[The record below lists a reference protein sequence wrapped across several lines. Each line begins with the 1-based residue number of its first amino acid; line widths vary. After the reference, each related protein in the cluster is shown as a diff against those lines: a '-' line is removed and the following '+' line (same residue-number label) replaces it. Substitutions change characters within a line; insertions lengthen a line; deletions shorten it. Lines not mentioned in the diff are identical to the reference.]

1 MSELDEST
9 GYANSAD
16 TYWNLGWRGVI
27 PLEAGTKSPPPTGF
41 TGHGGIDPSYAD
53 MSEWKEDPKYRAGNL
68 ALRLADDQVG
78 IDVDCWEGKS
88 GSATL
93 AEAEK
98 RWGKLPPTCSS
109 TSREDGSRILLY
121 RIPSGVQLRDRIEF
135 DLDGHKTGDVEVVQ
149 HHHRYVVAWPSFH
162 NKTGEQYGWSNG
174 SVMDQPPSPEDLPD
188 LPAAWIEG
196 LRVEPV
202 SYTAEIPAEVAEF
215 LTEGDMSSRVK
226 ARLKEAIGDLESS
239 RHDSARD
246 HALALLRFGKCGD
259 PGTLIALKT
268 LREVFVAKVAP
279 DRKGG
284 TKEATLEF
292 NRFITNARAAKLL
305 AEPNKTEYRK
315 SEQAMPEQKSAA
327 KGKAFRMTKAS
338 TITDGVPEWAW
349 EYNGVGSLQ
358 RRTLSLFAGRPG
370 AGKSTAAR
378 FFAAGYSN
386 GTLAGCFEGKPQ
398 NVAYVAAEES
408 IEYMVKPSLRAV
420 GANMDRIFFPH
431 AEVDGNRVPI
441 VSSTDE
447 DLLTEAFL
455 AEGVSVVIIDPVMS
469 TIGAQADLNKSNQV
483 RPYIEPWARIAERIG
498 GLSIGVVHLVKAPG
512 GDIVAAINGSSAFG
526 EVARGV
532 IAFAKDPD
540 SEEGCRIMSQV
551 KNSAGPETINL
562 TYTLTGV
569 DVQTDGGIAN
579 MARFILG
586 DPTDRTVAD
595 LMTTEKRHNNLGS
608 RTWDVIE
615 AARNADG
622 PVTPGDIAN
631 AVDGMSTDDAGKYLR
646 RLGEANILTKVGRG
660 QYIYRMV

>member
-1 MSELDEST
+1 MSELNETT
-9 GYANSAD
+9 GYANSVD
-16 TYWNLGWRGVI
+16 TYWQLGWRGVI
-27 PLEAGTKSPPPTGF
+27 PLEAGTKWPPPTGF
-41 TGHGGIDPSYAD
+41 TGYGGIDPSYPD
-53 MSEWKEDPKYRAGNL
+53 VSEWKEEPKYHNGNL
-68 ALRLADDQVG
+68 GIRLPDDLVG
-78 IDVDCWEGKS
+78 IDVDCYDGKP
-88 GSATL
+88 GAATL
-93 AEAEK
+93 VDAEN
-98 RWGKLPPTCSS
+98 RWGPLPTTYAS
-109 TSREDGSRILLY
+109 TSRQDGSGIRLY
-121 RIPSGVQLRDRIEF
+121 RIPSGVQLHDRIEF
-135 DLDGHKTGDVEVVQ
+135 GEGTGGIEVVQ

-162 NKTGEQYGWSNG
+162 PETGEQYQWHNG
-174 SVMDQPPSPEDLPD
+174 NVMESPPAPDNIPE
-188 LPAAWIEG
+188 LPAAWVDG
-196 LRVEPV
+196 LRVERTNG
-202 SYTAEIPAEVAEF
+202 YTAEIPADVMEF
-215 LTEGDMSSRVK
+215 LTEGDMSPRVAK
-226 ARLKEAIGDLESS
+226 RLKEAVEDLETS
-239 RHDSARD
+239 RHDTTRD
-246 HALALLRFGKCGD
+246 HVLALLRFGKCGD

-268 LREVFVAKVAP
+268 LREVFVANVAP

-284 TKEATLEF
+284 KKEATLEF
-292 NRFITNARAAKLL
+292 NRFITNARAARLL

-349 EYNGVGSLQ
+349 EYNNVGSLQ

-455 AEGVSVVIIDPVMS
+455 AEGVSIVIIDPVMS
-469 TIGAQADLNKSNQV
+469 TIGAHADLNKSNQM

-532 IAFAKDPD
+532 IAFAKDPE

-595 LMTTEKRHNNLGS
+595 LMTTEKRQTNLGS
-608 RTWDVIE
+608 RTWEVIE
-615 AARNADG
+615 AVRNADG
-622 PVTPGDIAN
+622 PVRQVDIAN
-631 AVDGMSTDDAGKYLR
+631 AVGIPSDDAGKYLR
-646 RLGEANILTKVGRG
+646 RLAEANMLTKVGRG
-660 QYIYRMV
+660 AYIYRMV